1 MTNIADAPA
10 PTHIVF
16 GTDGWRA
23 RVAEDYTFDNVRRCA
38 DGVARYIVER
48 GEQARGVVV
57 AYDRRFASEHFA
69 QAAAEVLLA
78 HDIPVAFGSHA
89 VPTQMSSYEVVERGA
104 ATGIVITASHNPWT
118 DNGFKVKS
126 PTGSA
131 AGPEILAV
139 LERQIARNGGTA
151 IERRP
156 FADGEAAGL
165 VERFDPFEGY
175 ERFLRRT
182 VDLDALKAAD
192 VHVLVDPMW
201 GAGAG
206 WISRLLGGGRIRVT
220 EIHQERN
227 PYFGGV
233 NPEPIRPNVDE
244 ALGMLAGGGYDLGLL
259 LDGDADRA
267 GAADEQGRFIH
278 QLEVTGLLMYY
289 LAEHRGW
296 RDPVVI
302 SVNNTSMAERLGERY
317 GITVHETPVGFK
329 FIGPRMI
336 ETGAMMGAE
345 ESGGFGFGM
354 HLPERDGIYADLL
367 LLDLFL
373 REKAAGRWPVSQAL
387 RHFHEVAG
395 PSFYR
400 RIDVHVD
407 RSAYAET
414 KRRLLVDLREKAPDE
429 LAGEAVTRTV
439 PLSTNDGFKFFTADG
454 SWLLIR
460 TSGTEPLVRVYTEAT
475 SEPTREAMLEAGER
489 LVRGG

>member
-1 MTNIADAPA
+1 MTHAAT
-10 PTHIVF
+10 PTRIVF

-23 RVAEDYTFDNVRRCA
+23 RIGDDYTFENVRRCA
-38 DGVARYIVER
+38 DGVARYVVER
-48 GEQARGVVV
+48 GEQAKGVVV

-69 QAAAEVLLA
+69 MAAAEVLLA
-78 HDIPVAFGSHA
+78 HDIRVVFGDRA
-89 VPTQMSSYEVVERGA
+89 VPTQMSSFEVVERGA
-104 ATGIVITASHNPWT
+104 SAGIVITASHNPWT

-126 PTGSA
+126 PSGSA
-131 AGPEILAV
+131 AGPEMLKVIEAG
-139 LERQIARNGGTA
+139 IAANGETE
-151 IERRP
+151 IPRLP
-156 FADGEAAGL
+156 FDDAEASGL
-165 VERFDPFEGY
+165 VERFDPYEGY

-182 VDLDALKAAD
+182 LDLDALKAAD
-192 VHVLVDPMW
+192 AHVLVEPMW

-206 WISRLLGGGRIRVT
+206 WISRLLAGGRIRVT

-244 ALGMLAGGGYDLGLL
+244 ALGMLAGGGYDVGLL

-267 GAADEQGRFIH
+267 GAADERGTFIH
-278 QLEVTGLLMYY
+278 QLQVTGLLMYY
-289 LAEHRGW
+289 LAEHRGL

-302 SVNNTSMAERLGERY
+302 SVNNTSMAARLGEHY

-336 ETGAMMGAE
+336 ETGAMMGGE

-373 REKAAGRWPVSQAL
+373 RERERGRWPVSRMLEA
-387 RHFHEVAG
+387 FHELAG

-400 RIDVHVD
+400 RVDIHFD
-407 RSAYAET
+407 RSEYEGV
-414 KRRLLVDLREKAPDE
+414 KRHVLVDLVDKAPTS
-429 LAGEAVTRTV
+429 LAGQAVTRTQV
-439 PLSTNDGFKFFTADG
+439 LTTNDGFKFFIADG
-454 SWLLIR
+454 SWLLVR
-460 TSGTEPLVRVYTEAT
+460 ASGTEPLMRVYAEAT
-475 SEPTREAMLEAGER
+475 SPEVREAIIESGDQ